1 VSERAPTPL
10 AAPEPGVVSQR
21 LAELARL
28 LRARGARVGTGE
40 LIRAQRALAAVD
52 PADPRRARL
61 ALKATLCTS
70 PDDRAAF
77 DEAFAAW
84 IGAAPLEPE
93 SPFGPDGAVPP
104 PRVLGV
110 KGERPPLLAA
120 GEDDLRPAAWSD
132 LEILAQKDFAEY
144 TDAERA
150 LAQRLMR
157 HIANRG
163 PLRLSR
169 RTRASRRRTRTPD
182 PRATLRASLRHAGE
196 PFERRWRRPR
206 HRRRPLILVVD
217 VSGSMAPY
225 SRMLLQ
231 YAQAAVAAHAR
242 CEAFAFGTRLTRL
255 TPDLRGRDPDAA
267 LRRASAAL
275 EDWSGGTRIGAA
287 LGTLN
292 REHGGR
298 IGRGAVV
305 AILSDG
311 WDRGDP
317 DELREEVARLQRCAH
332 ALIWLN
338 PLKASPGYEPLTRG
352 MRAALPFCD
361 AFLAA
366 NNLASLAELA
376 ALLEGGLDATR

>member
-1 VSERAPTPL
+1 MSERAPSPP
-10 AAPEPGVVSQR
+10 AEPEPGVVEER
-21 LAELARL
+21 LAEFARI
-28 LRARGARVGTGE
+28 LRARGARVGTGD
-40 LIRAQRALAAVD
+40 LIRAQRALATVD
-52 PADPRRARL
+52 PGDPRRARF
-61 ALKATLCTS
+61 ALKATLCAS
-70 PDDRAAF
+70 PADRAAF

-84 IGAAPLEPE
+84 MGEAPLELEEPFDPE
-93 SPFGPDGAVPP
+93 AIAP

-110 KGERPPLLAA
+110 KGERPPLLTA
-120 GEDDLRPAAWSD
+120 GEEDLRPAAWSD

-157 HIANRG
+157 EIASRG

-169 RTRASRRRTRTPD
+169 RTRATRRRTRMPD

-196 PFERRWRRPR
+196 PFERRWRTLR

-255 TPDLRGRDPDAA
+255 TADLRGRDPDAA
-267 LRRASAAL
+267 LRRAAAAL
-275 EDWSGGTRIGAA
+275 TDWSGGTRIGAA

-317 DELREEVARLQRCAH
+317 EELRDEVARLQRCAH

-352 MRAALPFCD
+352 MRAALPYVD

-376 ALLEGGLDATR
+376 ALLEGGLDGAR

>member
-1 VSERAPTPL
+1 MSEQPGSAPVPP
-10 AAPEPGVVSQR
+10 APGVI
-21 LAELARL
+21 EARL
-28 LRARGARVGTGE
+28 VDLASLMRACGARPGSGE
-40 LIRAQRALAAVD
+40 LIAAHRALAAVD
-52 PADPRRARL
+52 PSRPGEAKL
-61 ALKATLCTS
+61 ALKAALCS
-70 PDDRAAF
+70 CAADRGAF
-77 DEAFAAW
+77 EEAYAAW
-84 IGAAPLEPE
+84 MGSAATDMDAPLEPL
-93 SPFGPDGAVPP
+93 GPP

-110 KGERPPLLAA
+110 KGERPPLAGA

-132 LEILAQKDFAEY
+132 LELLAHKDFAEY

-150 LAQRLMR
+150 AAQRLMR
-157 HIANRG
+157 RIASRG
-163 PLRLSR
+163 PLRRSR
-169 RTRASRRRTRTPD
+169 RTHAARRRSRRPD

-196 PFERRWRRPR
+196 PFERRWRTPR
-206 HRRRPLILVVD
+206 QRRRPLVLVVD

-255 TPDLRGRDPDAA
+255 TADLRGRDPDAA
-267 LRRASAAL
+267 LQRASAQL
-275 EDWSGGTRIGAA
+275 SDWSGGTRIGAA
-287 LGTLN
+287 LGALN

-305 AILSDG
+305 VILSDG

-317 DELREEVARLQRCAH
+317 EELRVEVARLQRCAH
-332 ALIWLN
+332 ALVWLN
-338 PLKASPGYEPLTRG
+338 PLKASRGYEPLTRG
-352 MRAALPFCD
+352 MVAALPYVD

-376 ALLEGGLDATR
+376 ALLEGGLDSAS